1 MELFFSLRCTD
12 VPLISKLWI
21 WCTSVWNHRQ
31 VFFFPSAKV
40 QASQAH
46 SQPVDVTCSHRITE
60 QAEKALHIFALC
72 FFMFFLV
79 SRCKQYWKS
88 VLPGLPVPGSS
99 TAFCRPAPGC
109 QCWANI
115 TPRLE
120 RCRKLSRRHHTTSI
134 DQIWSNLIKY
144 RLILTD
150 LNWDPQDSA
159 QSLIGEDLSD
169 RFSLCS
175 AGS

>member
-60 QAEKALHIFALC
+60 QAERALHIFAHLC
-72 FFMFFLV
+72 TSLHIFAHLCTMFFHV
-79 SRCKQYWKS
+79 FSCKQMQA
-88 VLPGLPVPGSS
+88 VLNANAFFQGYPGYPCQDHQRHFAVQLRVASAGQISLRGWRDAESS
-99 TAFCRPAPGC
+99 ADD
-109 QCWANI
+109 I
-115 TPRLE
+115 I
-120 RCRKLSRRHHTTSI
+120 RHQLI
-134 DQIWSNLIKY
+134 KFDQIWSNI
-144 RLILTD
+144 I
-150 LNWDPQDSA
+150 WS
-159 QSLIGEDLSD
+159 
-169 RFSLCS
+169 
-175 AGS
+175 

>member
-79 SRCKQYWKS
+79 SRCKQYWMQTRS
-88 VLPGLPVPGSS
+88 SRVTPVTRARIINGILPSSSGLPVLGKYHSE
-99 TAFCRPAPGC
+99 AGEMQKA
-109 QCWANI
+109 QQ
-115 TPRLE
+115 
-120 RCRKLSRRHHTTSI
+120 TTSYDI
-134 DQIWSNLIKY
+134 NWSNLIKFDQ
-144 RLILTD
+144 ISSD
-150 LNWDPQDSA
+150 LNRSQLRST
-159 QSLIGEDLSD
+159 
-169 RFSLCS
+169 RFCTVSYWRRS
-175 AGS
+175 QWSF

>member
-60 QAEKALHIFALC
+60 QAERALHIFAQSV
-72 FFMFFLV
+72 FFMFFHV
-79 SRCKQYWKS
+79 FADASSTECVKCKS
-88 VLPGLPVPGSS
+88 VLQTGYPCQDHQRHFAVQLRVASAGQISLRGWRDAESS
-99 TAFCRPAPGC
+99 ALDDIN
-109 QCWANI
+109 WSINWSINI
-115 TPRLE
+115 
-120 RCRKLSRRHHTTSI
+120 
-134 DQIWSNLIKY
+134 IWS
-144 RLILTD
+144 
-150 LNWDPQDSA
+150 
-159 QSLIGEDLSD
+159 
-169 RFSLCS
+169 
-175 AGS
+175 